1 MAEARQQD
9 RVLYVYDRICPKESK
24 RREILREYGADLKRN
39 NGPTGNSR
47 QNNPGGQRRAP
58 EGNRRPPQQRYGE
71 QRPRPNQNSAGA
83 PRRSAGQAY
92 TGGGNRGYGYSSQT
106 PPPRRQNAAHN
117 DYGRADGLR
126 GSAGYQRSGGYYGAA
141 VKQRPLKLILDG
153 IINFIDS
160 VEERGRNDERIAKS
174 RAIAAKRWSEYKHII
189 KTVLILLLIVSL
201 FVTLV
206 YNMFFVVKEIN
217 VDGTAIYAAEQVV
230 GVSGINMGDTL
241 YSFSA
246 GEASDMISFRCPYIR
261 SAEVD
266 RTIPSKVNITLTDD
280 TAIYCANIWGDW
292 VKLSSGL
299 RVLEVTTMEEAMAE
313 NLAVLILPEVN
324 YSVAGGV
331 LGFADA
337 KDERFIRDT
346 LGKVETSQLGRTG
359 FIDRIDL
366 TNEYSIQIEYDS
378 KYIMKFG
385 GEVELGTKLLMAYK
399 TITSDKFEKGT
410 PAKIDL
416 STVGE
421 ASVIYDHSIATN

>member
-9 RVLYVYDRICPKESK
+9 KVLYVYDRICPKESK
-24 RREILREYGADLKRN
+24 QREILREYGADLKRN
-39 NGPTGNSR
+39 NGPANNSR
-47 QNNPGGQRRAP
+47 RSSHQNSRGQQRTENRGQRPGQNN
-58 EGNRRPPQQRYGE
+58 GNRPRQATEQAYRSRGNQQYSSPRGNTPPYR
-71 QRPRPNQNSAGA
+71 RPNVTRETN
-83 PRRSAGQAY
+83 Y
-92 TGGGNRGYGYSSQT
+92 
-106 PPPRRQNAAHN
+106 
-117 DYGRADGLR
+117 
-126 GSAGYQRSGGYYGAA
+126 RSGGYSSGGYAGAIA
-141 VKQRPLKLILDG
+141 KERPFKLILDG
-153 IINFIDS
+153 IINFIDTI
-160 VEERGRNDERIAKS
+160 EERGRNDERIAKR
-174 RAIAAKRWSEYKHII
+174 RAIASKRWSEYKHII
-189 KTVLILLLIVSL
+189 KTVLILLMILAL

-217 VDGTAIYAAEQVV
+217 VDGTMIYDAEQVV

-246 GEASDMISFRCPYIR
+246 GEASNMISFRCPYIR
-261 SAEVD
+261 FAEVD

-292 VKLSSGL
+292 VKLSAGL
-299 RVLEVTTMEEAMAE
+299 RVLEVTTKEAAMAE

-337 KDERFIRDT
+337 RDERFIRDT
-346 LGKVETSQLGRTG
+346 LDKVGNSQLGRTG

-378 KYIMKFG
+378 KYVMKFG

-421 ASVIYDHSIATN
+421 ASVIYDHSIDIN

>member
-1 MAEARQQD
+1 MT
-9 RVLYVYDRICPKESK
+9 KE
-24 RREILREYGADLKRN
+24 
-39 NGPTGNSR
+39 
-47 QNNPGGQRRAP
+47 
-58 EGNRRPPQQRYGE
+58 RPF
-71 QRPRPNQNSAGA
+71 
-83 PRRSAGQAY
+83 
-92 TGGGNRGYGYSSQT
+92 
-106 PPPRRQNAAHN
+106 
-117 DYGRADGLR
+117 
-126 GSAGYQRSGGYYGAA
+126 
-141 VKQRPLKLILDG
+141 KLILDG
-153 IINFIDS
+153 IINFIDTI
-160 VEERGRNDERIAKS
+160 EERGRNDERIAKR
-174 RAIAAKRWSEYKHII
+174 RAIASKRWSEYKHII
-189 KTVLILLLIVSL
+189 KTVLILLMILAV

-217 VDGTAIYAAEQVV
+217 VDGTMIYDAEQVV

-246 GEASDMISFRCPYIR
+246 GEASSMISFRCPYIR
-261 SAEVD
+261 FAEVD

-292 VKLSSGL
+292 VKLSAGL
-299 RVLEVTTMEEAMAE
+299 RVLEVTTKEAAMAE

-337 KDERFIRDT
+337 RDERFIRDT
-346 LGKVETSQLGRTG
+346 LDKVGNSQLGRTG

-378 KYIMKFG
+378 KYVMKFG

-421 ASVIYDHSIATN
+421 ASVIYDHSIDIN